1 MLSDTV
7 SPPVT
12 LPQLPTANSQCCTGY
27 EERLKKFHAAHRTS
41 ELWIVGTEGGP
52 KIDVATVALFPALVD
67 ELAKE
72 HAAFD
77 LLVR

>member
-1 MLSDTV
+1 
-7 SPPVT
+7 
-12 LPQLPTANSQCCTGY
+12 
-27 EERLKKFHAAHRTS
+27 LKKFHGAHRTS

-52 KIDVATVALFPALVD
+52 KIDVATVALFPALSD